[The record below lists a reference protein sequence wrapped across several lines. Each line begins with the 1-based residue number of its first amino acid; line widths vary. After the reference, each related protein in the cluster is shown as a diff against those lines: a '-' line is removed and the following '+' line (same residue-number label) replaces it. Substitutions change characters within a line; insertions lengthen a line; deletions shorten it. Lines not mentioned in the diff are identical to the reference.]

1 MVDGN
6 VSRSSYVIALFFLG
20 ILYNTGRLIFED
32 RFCFATAADL
42 EFGTYQPGQEPT
54 AYLVFVPAWNN
65 SHHDSKV
72 YNVKGYLSS
81 RVSRYPNSASTFQI
95 SRLII
100 SGDIAENPGPST
112 NKLICPECS
121 RTIAKNHRTL
131 TCSVCDLTYHI
142 KCGNATPKDF
152 KLIQRIVPMTWKC
165 PICLDDISFDLNEL
179 PFASLSEEPFIS
191 MVRTD
196 PLYNESSQCN
206 SDNDHLGEI
215 AQKINTSPND
225 SSDESDL
232 SPTDWFASN
241 INSYYK
247 RNLKIDH
254 FNVNS
259 IYGKAD
265 EVIDLLDT
273 CRLDIFFVAERKIDG
288 SVNSSLFAPSEHRI
302 IRRDRKKGG
311 SGVLVYIRR
320 SITALRRARLEPD
333 GVESICLDVKGF
345 GNSWFVI
352 CACYRS
358 PGKCKIS
365 DFLSSCVLAA
375 EKMYTK
381 RKEVMFLGDFDIDML
396 TENE

>member
-1 MVDGN
+1 MADGN
-6 VSRSSYVIALFFLG
+6 VSRSSYVIALFFLD

-32 RFCFATAADL
+32 RFCFATTADL

-54 AYLVFVPAWNN
+54 AYLIFVPAWNN

-142 KCGNATPKDF
+142 KCGNATPEDF

-165 PICLDDISFDLNEL
+165 RICLDDISFDLNEL

-232 SPTDWFASN
+232 SPIDWFASN

-247 RNLKIDH
+247 GNLKIDH
-254 FNVNS
+254 LNVNS

-288 SVNSSLFAPSEHRI
+288 SVNSSLFAPSEHCI

-352 CACYRS
+352 CACYGS

>member
-1 MVDGN
+1 
-6 VSRSSYVIALFFLG
+6 
-20 ILYNTGRLIFED
+20 
-32 RFCFATAADL
+32 
-42 EFGTYQPGQEPT
+42 
-54 AYLVFVPAWNN
+54 
-65 SHHDSKV
+65 
-72 YNVKGYLSS
+72 
-81 RVSRYPNSASTFQI
+81 
-95 SRLII
+95 
-100 SGDIAENPGPST
+100 
-112 NKLICPECS
+112 
-121 RTIAKNHRTL
+121 
-131 TCSVCDLTYHI
+131 
-142 KCGNATPKDF
+142 
-152 KLIQRIVPMTWKC
+152 MTWKC

-179 PFASLSEEPFIS
+179 LFASLSEEPFIS

-232 SPTDWFASN
+232 SPIDWFASN

-254 FNVNS
+254 LNVNS
-259 IYGKAD
+259 IYNKAD
-265 EVIDLLDT
+265 EVIDLLNT

-288 SVNSSLFAPSEHRI
+288 SVNSSLFAPSEHGI

-311 SGVLVYIRR
+311 GGMLVYIRR

-358 PGKCKIS
+358 PVKCKIS

-375 EKMYTK
+375 DKMYTK

-396 TENE
+396 TENESSVGSSYSLSNFCDQFCLSNVHYICSYKSYSFNENFVGCYSCFTPRAHCFERHSSSWY